1 MNNYFMRKALEQAE
15 IAYEL
20 GEVPIGCI
28 IVKDGKIIASSYNL
42 KEEYKDA
49 TAHAEIL
56 AISEASINLDEWRLS
71 GCTMYV
77 TIEPCVMCAGAI
89 VNSRIDKLVIGSMDE
104 KYGACGSVLNIVE
117 NDKLNH
123 KVDVISGIMQE
134 ECSSIMKDF
143 FKDLRNKNK
152 RNGER

>member
-1 MNNYFMRKALEQAE
+1 MINYFMKRALIEAE
-15 IAYEL
+15 TAYEM

-28 IVKDGKIIASSYNL
+28 IVKNGKIIASAYNL

-56 AISEASINLDEWRLS
+56 AIQEASLNLEAWRLS

-77 TIEPCVMCAGAI
+77 TIEPCAMCAGAI

-104 KYGACGSVLNIVE
+104 KAGACGSVLNIVE

-123 KVDVISGIMQE
+123 KVEVISGVLEE
-134 ECSSIMKDF
+134 ECSNMMKNF
-143 FKDLRNKNK
+143 FKNLRNRNK
-152 RNGER
+152 LNKER